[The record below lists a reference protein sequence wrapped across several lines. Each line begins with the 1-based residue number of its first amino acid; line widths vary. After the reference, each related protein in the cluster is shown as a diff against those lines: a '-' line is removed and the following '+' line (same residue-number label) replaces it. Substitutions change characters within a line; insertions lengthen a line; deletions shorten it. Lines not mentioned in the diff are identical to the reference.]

1 MEKVLRVGKMPGRIT
16 EVVVEVGTSIKDVL
30 ELAELDATGFEI
42 KVDGNPATLD
52 TKVTENT
59 NLVILAQQVKGNSE
73 KIVRVGKMPGRIQE
87 ILVQPGM
94 KVREVLAMAELDPS
108 GFEIKVDGQ
117 VSSLDATVT
126 ENTNLIILAQ
136 KVKGNR

>member
-30 ELAELDATGFEI
+30 ELVELDATGFEI
-42 KVDGNPATLD
+42 KVDGNTATLD
-52 TKVTENT
+52 TKVTEDT

-94 KVREVLAMAELDPS
+94 KVREVLAMAELDPA

-117 VSSLDATVT
+117 QSSLDATVT
-126 ENTNLIILAQ
+126 ENTNLIILAAQ
-136 KVKGNR
+136 VKGNK

>member
-30 ELAELDATGFEI
+30 EIAGLDANGFEI
-42 KVDGNPATLD
+42 KVDGNAATLD
-52 TKVTENT
+52 TVVKEDT

-73 KIVRVGKMPGRIQE
+73 KIVRVGKMPGRITE
-87 ILVQPGM
+87 VLVQPGM
-94 KVREVLAMAELDPS
+94 KVGEVLNMANLDPT

-117 VSSLDATVT
+117 ASSLDATVT
-126 ENTNLIILAQ
+126 EDTNLIILAAQ
-136 KVKGNR
+136 VKGNK

>member
-16 EVVVEVGTSIKDVL
+16 EVVVETGTTIKEVL

-42 KVDGNPATLD
+42 KVDGNTATLD
-52 TKVTENT
+52 TKVTEDT

-94 KVREVLAMAELDPS
+94 KVREVLAMAELDAT
-108 GFEIKVDGQ
+108 GFEVKVDGQ

-126 ENTNLIILAQ
+126 EDTNLIILAA

>member
-16 EVVVEVGTSIKDVL
+16 EVVVEVGTSIKEVL

-42 KVDGNPATLD
+42 KVDGNTATLD

-94 KVREVLAMAELDPS
+94 KIREVLAMAELDAT
-108 GFEIKVDGQ
+108 GFEVKVDGQ
-117 VSSLDATVT
+117 QSSLDATVT
-126 ENTNLIILAQ
+126 ENTNLIILAAQ
-136 KVKGNR
+136 VKGNK

>member
-42 KVDGNPATLD
+42 KVDGNTATLD
-52 TKVTENT
+52 TKVTEDT

-94 KVREVLAMAELDPS
+94 KVREVLAMAELDAT
-108 GFEIKVDGQ
+108 GFEVKVDGQ

-126 ENTNLIILAQ
+126 EDTNLIILAAQ
-136 KVKGNR
+136 VKGNR

>member
-16 EVVVEVGTSIKDVL
+16 EVVVEVGTSIKEVL

-59 NLVILAQQVKGNSE
+59 NLVILAQQVKGNYE

>member
-30 ELAELDATGFEI
+30 ELVELDATGFEI
-42 KVDGNPATLD
+42 KVDGNTATLD
-52 TKVTENT
+52 TKVTEDT

-94 KVREVLAMAELDPS
+94 KVREVLAMAELDPT

-117 VSSLDATVT
+117 QSSLDATVT

-136 KVKGNR
+136 LVKGNR

>member
-30 ELAELDATGFEI
+30 ELVELDATGFEI
-42 KVDGNPATLD
+42 KVDGNTATLD
-52 TKVTENT
+52 TKVTEDT
-59 NLVILAQQVKGNSE
+59 NLVILAQLVKGNSE

-94 KVREVLAMAELDPS
+94 KVREVLAMAELDPT

-117 VSSLDATVT
+117 QSSLDATVT
-126 ENTNLIILAQ
+126 ENTNLIILAAQ
-136 KVKGNR
+136 VKGNK

>member
-30 ELAELDATGFEI
+30 ELVELDATGFEI
-42 KVDGNPATLD
+42 KVDGNTATLD
-52 TKVTENT
+52 TKVTEDT

-94 KVREVLAMAELDPS
+94 KIREVLAMAELDPT

-117 VSSLDATVT
+117 QSSLDATVT
-126 ENTNLIILAQ
+126 ENTNLIILAAQ
-136 KVKGNR
+136 VKGNK

>member
-30 ELAELDATGFEI
+30 ELVELDATGFEI
-42 KVDGNPATLD
+42 KVDGNTATLD
-52 TKVTENT
+52 TKVTEDT

-94 KVREVLAMAELDPS
+94 KVREVLAMAELDPT

-117 VSSLDATVT
+117 QSSLDATVT
-126 ENTNLIILAQ
+126 ENTNLIILAAQ
-136 KVKGNR
+136 VKGNK